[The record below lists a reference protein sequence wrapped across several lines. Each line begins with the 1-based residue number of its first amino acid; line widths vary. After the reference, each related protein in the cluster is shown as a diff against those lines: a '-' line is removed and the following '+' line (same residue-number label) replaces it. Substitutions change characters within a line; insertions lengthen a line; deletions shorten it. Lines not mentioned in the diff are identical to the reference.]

1 MHNFLKLSLFHDIF
15 KDDPGSESRL
25 QAKDGCLGYFTSKG
39 WEPKTNFVLEFKADL
54 VSKEYNMKGN
64 IFETKFVSGEKVDIY
79 IPEAALYNS
88 KAFKRHFDKQCIEI
102 KMILVGISEKS
113 WSDLI
118 RKSGVA
124 FAMSTRYK
132 KMYMVE
138 MLGLQSHT
146 VVSKDIFIS
155 NLLLNFIFRIPA
167 TPEPGDGSMDL
178 EAFLRLMEQLTMIPF
193 IFGENF

>member
-1 MHNFLKLSLFHDIF
+1 MTWF

-25 QAKDGCLGYFTSKG
+25 QAKDGCLGYFSNKG
-39 WEPKTNFVLEFKADL
+39 WEPKTNFVVDFKADL
-54 VSKEYNMKGN
+54 VSREYNMKGN
-64 IFETKFVSGEKVDIY
+64 IFELKFVSGEKVDIY

-88 KAFKRHFDKQCIEI
+88 KSFKRHFDKQCIDI

-124 FAMSTRYK
+124 FSMSSRYR
-132 KMYMVE
+132 KMFMVE

-146 VVSKDIFIS
+146 VVRRR
-155 NLLLNFIFRIPA
+155 LLLVSSSIWCKYS
-167 TPEPGDGSMDL
+167 GSKWHKYL
-178 EAFLRLMEQLTMIPF
+178 EVGLWTKKLLQSRWNCWQWSDSFLVNSL
-193 IFGENF
+193 N